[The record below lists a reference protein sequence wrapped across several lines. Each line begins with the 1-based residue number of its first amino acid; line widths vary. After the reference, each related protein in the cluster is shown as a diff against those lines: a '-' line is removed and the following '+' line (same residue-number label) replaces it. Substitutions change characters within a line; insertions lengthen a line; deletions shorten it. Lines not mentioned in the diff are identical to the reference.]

1 MLIAWLLLT
10 LVSAMIFS
18 LGFGIGGV
26 FLMIY
31 ELFFVGVALILF
43 DLLVIGK
50 FIFIFITTLPSDV
63 HRNHRNTVPQEC
75 TLNEK

>member
-50 FIFIFITTLPSDV
+50 FIFIFIFITTLPSDV
-63 HRNHRNTVPQEC
+63 HRNTVPQDC
-75 TLNEK
+75 TLKE